1 MTTEQLAYIAALI
14 DGEGSLECQK
24 QKQAGAKNPQYRT
37 RLSFTM
43 VTEEPLLTLSHWLD
57 INPPRK
63 YPASDLWRSPF
74 YRMHIPKTA
83 TLTLLQNC
91 MPYIIL
97 KKRQAE
103 ILLEMEVIRQKYSP
117 AKRHVGHAKFQPMP
131 QEAIALFEEKY
142 VEFRSLKLNKRPLK
156 NRPIG
161 GDDKWAR

>member
-24 QKQAGAKNPQYRT
+24 QKQPKGKNPQYRT

-43 VTEEPLLTLSHWLD
+43 VTEEPLLTLSHWLE
-57 INPPRK
+57 INPPK
-63 YPASDLWRSPF
+63 TYPASDLWRSPIH
-74 YRMHIPKTA
+74 RIHIPKTA
-83 TLTLLQNC
+83 TLVLLQNC
-91 MPYIIL
+91 MPYLIL

-103 ILLEMEVIRQKYSP
+103 ILLEMEAIRQKHSP
-117 AKRHVGHAKFQPMP
+117 PKRHVGYAKFQPMS
-131 QEAIALFEEKY
+131 QEAIVLFEEKY

-161 GDDKWAR
+161 GDAKWAR